1 MGWERIARLFFA
13 TAGSSRMPPPSH
25 DPSLIDLHD
34 QPGHLIRRAHQ
45 ISVSVFLDVVG
56 REVTPIQYAVL
67 KVLGEQPGI
76 DQLTLAQE
84 VAIDTSSCADIAA
97 RLEAKGWIS
106 RSVGVRGRRRL
117 ELTAAGEAL
126 LGSLKSPIQT
136 LQSTLLHGL
145 SPQESADLLTLLR
158 KFVAHN
164 NERSRAP
171 LRRGASTA
179 MTKRSTP

>member
-1 MGWERIARLFFA
+1 
-13 TAGSSRMPPPSH
+13 MPHLPH

-67 KVLGEQPGI
+67 KLLDEKPGL
-76 DQLTLAQE
+76 DQLTVAQE

-117 ELTAAGEAL
+117 ELTTAGKTL
-126 LGSLKSPIQT
+126 LDSLKSPIQN
-136 LQSTLLHGL
+136 LQTTLLHGL
-145 SPQESADLLTLLR
+145 SPQESADLLDLLR
-158 KFVAHN
+158 KFVGHN

-171 LRRGASTA
+171 LRRGTSKASA
-179 MTKRSTP
+179 

>member
-1 MGWERIARLFFA
+1 
-13 TAGSSRMPPPSH
+13 MPTLPH
-25 DPSLIDLHD
+25 DSSLIDLHD

-67 KVLGEQPGI
+67 KVLGEKPGI
-76 DQLTLAQE
+76 DQLTVAQE

-106 RSVGVRGRRRL
+106 RSVGARGRRRL

-126 LGSLKSPIQT
+126 LDSLKSPIQI
-136 LQSTLLHGL
+136 LQTTLLNGL
-145 SPQESADLLTLLR
+145 TPQESADLLDLLR
-158 KFVAHN
+158 KFVSHN

-171 LRRGASTA
+171 LRRGTSKATA
-179 MTKRSTP
+179 DTDEGPGSS

>member
-1 MGWERIARLFFA
+1 
-13 TAGSSRMPPPSH
+13 MPHPPH

-67 KVLGEQPGI
+67 KVLGEKPGI

-117 ELTAAGEAL
+117 ELTTAGEAL
-126 LGSLKSPIQT
+126 LDSLKSPIQT
-136 LQSTLLHGL
+136 LQTTLLHGL
-145 SPQESADLLTLLR
+145 SAQESADLLHLLR
-158 KFVAHN
+158 KFVGHN

-171 LRRGASTA
+171 LRRGAPKAIADTA
-179 MTKRSTP
+179 PK